1 MAMLSTSPDALADR
15 ASTLAASLQDL
26 PADFSVVPTESQ
38 CGGGTM
44 PKSAIPSMALR
55 VLPHQISPDTLAQRL
70 RMGSPPVTARIADH
84 ALVCDLRTVFPRED
98 SQLAA
103 ALRSA
108 LGNA

>member
-1 MAMLSTSPDALADR
+1 
-15 ASTLAASLQDL
+15 
-26 PADFSVVPTESQ
+26 
-38 CGGGTM
+38 M